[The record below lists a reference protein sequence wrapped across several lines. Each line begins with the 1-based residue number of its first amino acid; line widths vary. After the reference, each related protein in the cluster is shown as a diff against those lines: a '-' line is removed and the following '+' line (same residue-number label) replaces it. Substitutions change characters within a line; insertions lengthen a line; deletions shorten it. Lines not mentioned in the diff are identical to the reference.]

1 MSFCFLILRYRHSA
15 WVNSRSKFYAC
26 KKKNKQRDQSQDSI
40 GVNIREI
47 KVIKDVAVIWI
58 KAEQK
63 VIYFGLLWRAL

>member
-1 MSFCFLILRYRHSA
+1 MGQFTIKVLRLQ
-15 WVNSRSKFYAC
+15 
-26 KKKNKQRDQSQDSI
+26 KKNMQRDQSQDSI

-47 KVIKDVAVIWI
+47 KMMKDVAVIWI

>member
-1 MSFCFLILRYRHSA
+1 MGQFKIKVLRLQ
-15 WVNSRSKFYAC
+15 
-26 KKKNKQRDQSQDSI
+26 KKNTQRDQSQDSV

-47 KVIKDVAVIWI
+47 KMMKDVAVIWI